1 MDTINWLHIRGLAL
15 LALFGFFIIYAVLVA
30 SLHNWRVK
38 SRARRVPKQDA
49 SLAAE
54 PFASGTVS
62 PAAKPHAWRDE
73 RSAAGLIRRAA

>member
-54 PFASGTVS
+54 PFASDAFS
-62 PAAKPHAWRDE
+62 PASKPHAWRDE
-73 RSAAGLIRRAA
+73 RSAVGLIRRAA

>member
-1 MDTINWLHIRGLAL
+1 MDTINWLHLRGLAL
-15 LALFGFFIIYAVLVA
+15 LALLGLFVMYAVLA
-30 SLHNWRVK
+30 AFWQDWRVK
-38 SRARRVPKQDA
+38 RRTRRVPKQDA
-49 SLAAE
+49 SLTAE